1 MEKSRKEEKNKK
13 FTSTL
18 KNKMFRGYEKV
29 RNKFHNNNLD
39 LNDNFQRFSYDNSN
53 LYLNDLDKKYS
64 YSNEKL
70 EMKDKFVKT
79 NNFNS
84 LNNINIQHL
93 SKIKKDDYNNILN
106 KLFFTTSNIINK
118 NYLKNKKPSL
128 NLRNFNYN
136 KKDSSND
143 IKEKNKILNKLF
155 PDIDEINKY
164 SNLPFF
170 SLIKVKSP
178 YKLKLNSNNKKEI
191 KKNFAQEEF
200 LYKISHNYNDE
211 DEKINY
217 NFIKNKGIKKGRTN
231 NYFHGIN
238 KFCINNKISETNFIR
253 EEDIN
258 KKNEKLE
265 LDIANLTK
273 GGEKTSQL
281 STKEKHIKILEN
293 NLKNL
298 KFIPNQI
305 INDLEDDVFK
315 FIDEEFDDN
324 NNITD
329 NSKNIIK
336 KERKMLNSLNDKENK
351 SNIINL
357 NTQFK
362 MNKASTTN
370 NKYFHSTS
378 NEFKNRNNSSYNNI
392 NEFNYTG
399 FKKPQQY
406 PINFYSTQQIKIKEH
421 FNDTYKNTF
430 DERKKRMKKGN
441 KSERTSKK
449 RIDGKIIENI
459 NINNLHKKKIITSEC
474 AFKKE
479 CKIRDIIIGNK
490 LKCEFNRS
498 DIKRILNGLKPYA
511 DIKIDDKEIINN
523 LDNIKD
529 NTDSKVGQI
538 KI

>member
-1 MEKSRKEEKNKK
+1 MEKSKKEDKNKK
-13 FTSTL
+13 FISTI
-18 KNKMFRGYEKV
+18 KNKMFKGYEKV
-29 RNKFHNNNLD
+29 RNKFYNNLD
-39 LNDNFQRFSYDNSN
+39 DINDDFQRFSYDKENYSN
-53 LYLNDLDKKYS
+53 YILNDLDKKYS

-70 EMKDKFVKT
+70 IMKNKSSRK

-93 SKIKKDDYNNILN
+93 SKIKKDDYNNILK

-118 NYLKNKKPSL
+118 KYTKPNL
-128 NLRNFNYN
+128 NIKNFNYN
-136 KKDSSND
+136 IRESIND
-143 IKEKNKILNKLF
+143 IKEKKKILNKLF

-170 SLIKVKSP
+170 SLIKVRSP

-191 KKNFAQEEF
+191 KKKFPQEEF
-200 LYKISHNYNDE
+200 LYKISHNNNDE
-211 DEKINY
+211 DEK
-217 NFIKNKGIKKGRTN
+217 
-231 NYFHGIN
+231 
-238 KFCINNKISETNFIR
+238 INNKISETNFIK

-265 LDIANLTK
+265 LEIANLTK
-273 GGEKTSQL
+273 GGEKTPQL
-281 STKEKHIKILEN
+281 STKEKHIKILEK

-315 FIDEEFDDN
+315 FIDEEFDNIN
-324 NNITD
+324 NTTEY
-329 NSKNIIK
+329 SKNNIK
-336 KERKMLNSLNDKENK
+336 KEDKSKNNINNKENS

-362 MNKASTTN
+362 FNKTSTID
-370 NKYFHSTS
+370 NKNFHSTS
-378 NEFKNRNNSSYNNI
+378 NDFQNNKNKSYYNNSNN
-392 NEFNYTG
+392 FNFTG

-430 DERKKRMKKGN
+430 DERKKKMEKGN

-449 RIDGKIIENI
+449 RIGGKIIENI
-459 NINNLHKKKIITSEC
+459 HINNLHRKKKITSKC

-479 CKIRDIIIGNK
+479 CKIRDVIIGNK
-490 LKCEFNRS
+490 LKCEFNHE
-498 DIKRILNGLKPYA
+498 DIKRILNGLTPYA
-511 DIKIDDKEIINN
+511 DIKIEDKEIMNN
-523 LDNIKD
+523 LDIIKD
-529 NTDSKVGQI
+529 NINSKED
-538 KI
+538 K

>member
-1 MEKSRKEEKNKK
+1 MEISKKEEKNKK
-13 FTSTL
+13 FTTTI
-18 KNKMFRGYEKV
+18 KNKMFKGYEKV

-39 LNDNFQRFSYDNSN
+39 INDNFQRFSYDSESYSN
-53 LYLNDLDKKYS
+53 YFLNDLDKKNS

-70 EMKDKFVKT
+70 KMKDKFIQK
-79 NNFNS
+79 NNFNN

-118 NYLKNKKPSL
+118 KYKKPSL
-128 NLRNFNYN
+128 NIKNFDYN
-136 KKDSSND
+136 IKESTND

-170 SLIKVKSP
+170 SLIKVRSP

-191 KKNFAQEEF
+191 KKKFPQEEF
-200 LYKISHNYNDE
+200 LYKISHNFNDE
-211 DEKINY
+211 DEKMNN
-217 NFIKNKGIKKGRTN
+217 NFIKNKGMKKGRTN

-238 KFCINNKISETNFIR
+238 KFCINNKISETNFIK

-258 KKNEKLE
+258 KKKEKLE

-273 GGEKTSQL
+273 GGEKTPQL

-315 FIDEEFDDN
+315 FIDEEFDNIN
-324 NNITD
+324 NTTE
-329 NSKNIIK
+329 NSKNNIK
-336 KERKMLNSLNDKENK
+336 KENKTLHSINNKENG

-362 MNKASTTN
+362 FNKTSTIN
-370 NKYFHSTS
+370 NKYFQTTS
-378 NEFKNRNNSSYNNI
+378 NDFQNNKNKSYYNNSNN
-392 NEFNYTG
+392 FNTTG

-430 DERKKRMKKGN
+430 DERMKKMKKGN

-459 NINNLHKKKIITSEC
+459 NINDLHKKKKKTSEC
-474 AFKKE
+474 AFKRE
-479 CKIRDIIIGNK
+479 CKMRDILIGNK
-490 LKCEFNRS
+490 LKCEFNHE
-498 DIKRILNGLKPYA
+498 DIKRILNGLTPYA
-511 DIKIDDKEIINN
+511 DIKIDDKEIMNNLYKIKDDINN
-523 LDNIKD
+523 KEV
-529 NTDSKVGQI
+529 K
-538 KI
+538 

>member
-1 MEKSRKEEKNKK
+1 MEKIKKEEKNKK

-39 LNDNFQRFSYDNSN
+39 INDYFQRFSYDKEKNF
-53 LYLNDLDKKYS
+53 YLNDFDKKYS

-70 EMKDKFVKT
+70 KINDKFMKT
-79 NNFNS
+79 NYNS

-93 SKIKKDDYNNILN
+93 SNIKKDDYNNILN
-106 KLFFTTSNIINK
+106 KFFFTTSNIINK
-118 NYLKNKKPSL
+118 KCAKNKKPSI
-128 NLRNFNYN
+128 NLKNFNYN
-136 KKDSSND
+136 IKESSND

-170 SLIKVKSP
+170 SLIKVRSP
-178 YKLKLNSNNKKEI
+178 YKLKLSSNNKKEM
-191 KKNFAQEEF
+191 KKKFAQEEF
-200 LYKISHNYNDE
+200 LYKISHNFNDE

-238 KFCINNKISETNFIR
+238 KFCINNKISETNFIK

-273 GGEKTSQL
+273 GGEKTPQL

-315 FIDEEFDDN
+315 FIDEEFDNIN
-324 NNITD
+324 NNITE
-329 NSKNIIK
+329 NTKNNIK
-336 KERKMLNSLNDKENK
+336 QSDKIQKNKENG

-357 NTQFK
+357 NNQFN
-362 MNKASTTN
+362 MNKTTNTN
-370 NKYFHSTS
+370 NKYFQSTS
-378 NEFKNRNNSSYNNI
+378 NDFQNNNNKSYYNNSNKLN
-392 NEFNYTG
+392 FTG

-449 RIDGKIIENI
+449 RIEGKIIESI
-459 NINNLHKKKIITSEC
+459 NINDLHKKKIITRDF

-490 LKCEFNRS
+490 LKCEFNNI
-498 DIKRILNGLKPYA
+498 DIKRILNGLKPWA
-511 DIKIDDKEIINN
+511 DIKIDGIEIENN

-529 NTDSKVGQI
+529 NNKINIDSKEY
-538 KI
+538 K

>member
-1 MEKSRKEEKNKK
+1 MEISKKEEKNKK
-13 FTSTL
+13 FTTTI
-18 KNKMFRGYEKV
+18 KNKMFKGYEKV
-29 RNKFHNNNLD
+29 RNKFHNNNNLD
-39 LNDNFQRFSYDNSN
+39 INDNFQRFSYDSENYSN
-53 LYLNDLDKKYS
+53 YFLNDLDKKNS

-70 EMKDKFVKT
+70 KMKDKFIQK
-79 NNFNS
+79 NNFNN

-118 NYLKNKKPSL
+118 KYKKPSL
-128 NLRNFNYN
+128 NIKNFDYN
-136 KKDSSND
+136 IKESTND

-170 SLIKVKSP
+170 SLIKVRSP

-191 KKNFAQEEF
+191 KKKFPQEEF
-200 LYKISHNYNDE
+200 LYKISHNFNDE
-211 DEKINY
+211 DEKMNN
-217 NFIKNKGIKKGRTN
+217 NFIKNKGMKKGRTN

-238 KFCINNKISETNFIR
+238 KFCINNKISETNFIK

-258 KKNEKLE
+258 KKKEKLE

-273 GGEKTSQL
+273 GGEKTPQL

-315 FIDEEFDDN
+315 FIDEEFDNIN
-324 NNITD
+324 NTTE
-329 NSKNIIK
+329 NSKNNIK
-336 KERKMLNSLNDKENK
+336 KENKTLHSINNKENG

-362 MNKASTTN
+362 FNKTSTIN
-370 NKYFHSTS
+370 NKYFQTTS
-378 NEFKNRNNSSYNNI
+378 NDFQNNKNKSYYNNSNN
-392 NEFNYTG
+392 FNTTG

-430 DERKKRMKKGN
+430 DERMKKMKKGN

-459 NINNLHKKKIITSEC
+459 NINDLHKKKKKTNEC
-474 AFKKE
+474 AFKRE
-479 CKIRDIIIGNK
+479 CKMRDILIGNK
-490 LKCEFNRS
+490 LKCEFNHE
-498 DIKRILNGLKPYA
+498 DIKRILNGLTPYA
-511 DIKIDDKEIINN
+511 DIKIDEKEIMNNLYKIKDDINN
-523 LDNIKD
+523 KEV
-529 NTDSKVGQI
+529 K
-538 KI
+538 